1 MFSNIYKIN
10 SVQIF
15 MKKDILSLL
24 FLLIIFSLTGILA
37 QINVSDNQTA
47 VPDNQTS
54 QGILLTN
61 FMPQEVKL
69 GDVQFNLQIQNNN
82 NETATNIL
90 AFVTGNGFSTY
101 DMIPIDSLSPEDKS
115 YIFIYGNLKQ
125 AGNITLTIKISDK
138 SFYQNISVIDP
149 NAESDQQK
157 IDDIKK
163 QQEKEQQIKNI
174 SDQLDILKQNFTILE
189 DEISYK
195 QSNNYDISLVN
206 LNILN
211 NYLHNIQADI
221 LTGNVNDAQVNLD
234 LAYQEYAAQKRK
246 LENVKEVPLV
256 NILKNNVL
264 LFSTFAGAIITF
276 FALYEL
282 LKIKREKISKVIR
295 KKMRKRKKKE

>member
-1 MFSNIYKIN
+1 
-10 SVQIF
+10 
-15 MKKDILSLL
+15 MKKGKLSLL
-24 FLLIIFSLTGILA
+24 FLLAIFSLTGILA
-37 QINVSDNQTA
+37 QTNASYNQTAVSDNQTA
-47 VPDNQTS
+47 

-82 NETATNIL
+82 NETASNII

-101 DMIPIDSLSPEDKS
+101 DMLPIDSLASGDKS

-138 SFYQNISVIDP
+138 NFYQNISVIDP

-157 IDDIKK
+157 IDDIRK
-163 QQEKEQQIKNI
+163 QQEKEQLIKNI

-189 DEISYK
+189 DEIAYK
-195 QSNNYDISLVN
+195 QSNNYDVSLVN

-221 LTGNVNDAQVNLD
+221 LTGNVNDAEVNLN
-234 LAYQEYAAQKRK
+234 LAYGEYATQKRK
-246 LENVKEVPLV
+246 LDNAKEIPLV

-282 LKIKREKISKVIR
+282 LKVKREKISKVIR
-295 KKMRKRKKKE
+295 KKIRKKKE